1 MNYSFKENVFWSK
14 MVISALILLQYLA
27 TRAYNKTFLM
37 EEVLQLYLSD
47 ELTERR
53 KVHEEEIKEL
63 SKQVAFCNNV
73 NNNCPLVVLF
83 V

>member
-1 MNYSFKENVFWSK
+1 

-73 NNNCPLVVLF
+73 NNNCPLVVQF